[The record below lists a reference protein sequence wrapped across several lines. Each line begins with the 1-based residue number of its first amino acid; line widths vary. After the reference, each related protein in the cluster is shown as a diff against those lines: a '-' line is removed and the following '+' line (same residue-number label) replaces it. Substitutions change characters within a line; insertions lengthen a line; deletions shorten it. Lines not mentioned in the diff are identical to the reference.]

1 MKFVA
6 DVMLGSLAK
15 LMRFAGYDVE
25 YDNFADDEKLKKQSR
40 HRILLT
46 KDRPLA
52 ASIRQASVY
61 LVKSITAQ
69 HQLEEIQQKFPTQDK
84 SPRCMQCNGKLS
96 RVRKKNI
103 QHLVPPF
110 VFKRQSNFLR
120 CRSCSRLYWSG
131 THYEKMVRMLK

>member
-6 DVMLGSLAK
+6 DVMLGSLTK

-25 YDNFADDEKLKKQSR
+25 YDNCADDETLRNPSN
-40 HRILLT
+40 RILLT

-52 ASIRQASVY
+52 ASIPPRRVY
-61 LVKSITAQ
+61 LVNSIGGQ
-69 HQLEEIQQKFPTQDK
+69 KQLEEIQKKFPIHEK
-84 SPRCMQCNGKLS
+84 APRCMECNGKLS
-96 RVRKKNI
+96 RVRKKNV

-110 VFKRQSNFLR
+110 VFNRQSEFLR
-120 CRSCSRLYWSG
+120 CLSCSRVYWSG